1 MEHKIVD
8 DFYYIYDENGI
19 VLLSIKLTKEPGN
32 QVIIS
37 TSDEVYSGP
46 VELLCLSGWLNYS
59 DKDS

>member
-8 DFYYIYDENGI
+8 NFYYIYDENGI
-19 VLLSIKLTKEPGN
+19 VLLSIQLTTDPNN

-37 TSDEVYSGP
+37 TNDEVYSGP
-46 VELLCLSGWLNYS
+46 IELLCLSGWSNYS

>member
-46 VELLCLSGWLNYS
+46 VELLCLSGWTNYS

>member
-46 VELLCLSGWLNYS
+46 IELLCLSGWTNYS